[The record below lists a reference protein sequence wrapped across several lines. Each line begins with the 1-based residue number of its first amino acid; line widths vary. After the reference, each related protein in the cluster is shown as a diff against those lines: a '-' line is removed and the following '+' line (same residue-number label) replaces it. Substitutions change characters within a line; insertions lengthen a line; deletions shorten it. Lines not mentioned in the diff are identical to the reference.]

1 MNFLELLNRTGLI
14 GAHRGARSIA
24 PENTMRSLKA
34 SVGHCDFMEI
44 DVQLSSEGVAVIMHD
59 DNLERT
65 TNVDELDEFKSR
77 KPYKVSNFSF
87 KELSSLDYGSWFDG
101 HMEPLLTLSETL
113 QFIKENSLFLNIE
126 IKDMHTSFSDV
137 QVVSTV
143 IKEIQDW
150 HVESKVLISSFRHE
164 YLPLSKKRLPDV
176 PTAALVEGQHPE
188 NLIKYL
194 ISLEVDAYHMNDELV
209 DTKSVHKLRQIGC
222 AVNVYTVNNRAR
234 ADEIFE
240 MGVNGI
246 FTDRLDLFSSKK
258 LTEQM

>member
-1 MNFLELLNRTGLI
+1 MNFSELLNRTGLI

-34 SVGHCDFMEI
+34 SVGKSDFMEI
-44 DVQLSSEGVAVIMHD
+44 DVQLSSDGIAVVMHD
-59 DNLERT
+59 NTLERT
-65 TNVDELDEFKSR
+65 SNVDELDEFKSR
-77 KPYKVSNFSF
+77 KPYKVSDFSF
-87 KELSSLDYGSWFDG
+87 KELSSLDYGNWFDG

-113 QFIKENSLFLNIE
+113 QFVKENSLFLNIE
-126 IKDMHTSFSDV
+126 IKDIHTSFSDV

-164 YLPLSKKRLPDV
+164 YLPLCKKRLPDV
-176 PTAALVEGQHPE
+176 PTAALVEGKHPE

-194 ISLEVDAYHMNDELV
+194 TLLNVDAYHMNDELV

-222 AVNVYTVNNRAR
+222 AVNVYTINDKAR
-234 ADEIFE
+234 ANELFE

-246 FTDRLDLFSSKK
+246 FTDNLDLFTPKK
-258 LTEQM
+258 